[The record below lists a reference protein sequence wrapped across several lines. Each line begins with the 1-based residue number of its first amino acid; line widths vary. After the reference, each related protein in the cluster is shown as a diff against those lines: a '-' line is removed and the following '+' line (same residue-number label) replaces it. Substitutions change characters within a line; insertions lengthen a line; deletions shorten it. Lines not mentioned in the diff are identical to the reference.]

1 MYKCVCVVFRLEGNP
16 GHDRGG
22 PVGRDSAYRVR
33 QPRPPLRQDFVRLLA
48 GKLFESKEEKPVMTG
63 LNSGVSGNAVER
75 SQGNDRVDET
85 LFTAEAGAGPTY
97 SPTWRSASAPTGLD
111 GDHRQYGT

>member
-1 MYKCVCVVFRLEGNP
+1 MIAAVPLAVIARIVCDN
-16 GHDRGG
+16 HDH
-22 PVGRDSAYRVR
+22 PYAKT
-33 QPRPPLRQDFVRLLA
+33 FVRLLA

-85 LFTAEAGAGPTY
+85 LSTAEAGAGPTY

-111 GDHRQYGT
+111 GDRRQYGTLII